1 MRPSWLLIAATIEF
15 LGALLIVVYAVRA
28 VGIVLRERQAIDRA
42 KWMVTQGAITGLDFK
57 LAATLLK
64 TMTLLDWH
72 QIGMFA
78 AMYAIRFM
86 IKQAFRRAQQEEM
99 LEEKVCAPPLRQA
112 RFPRR

>member
-15 LGALLIVVYAVRA
+15 LGALIIVAHAVRA
-28 VGIVLRERQAIDRA
+28 VGVMLRERQAIDRA
-42 KWMVTQGAITGLDFK
+42 KLLVAQGAITGLDFK

-78 AMYAIRFM
+78 AIYAIRFM
-86 IKQAFRRAQQEEM
+86 IKQNFHREQQE
-99 LEEKVCAPPLRQA
+99 
-112 RFPRR
+112 